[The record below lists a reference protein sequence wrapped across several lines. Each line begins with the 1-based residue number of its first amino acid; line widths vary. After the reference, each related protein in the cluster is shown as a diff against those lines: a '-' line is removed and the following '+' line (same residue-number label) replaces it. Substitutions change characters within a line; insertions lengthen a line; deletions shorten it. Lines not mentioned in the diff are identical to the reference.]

1 MKDKNKDIEQE
12 FLDINKE
19 NKYKNYIIVGILYII
34 VIILSVFLVIGL
46 KNKKDEIKNNIN
58 NNPTV
63 EENGSKNDIDMP
75 DEKVEDDNIDI
86 EENSSKKEDTTKLNE
101 QEKENSPSNNFFENI
116 SSNIQEMNKDKM
128 DELDI
133 MNQIP

>member
-75 DEKVEDDNIDI
+75 DEKAEDDNIDI